1 MRRTARILA
10 ALALLSATPSEAD
23 AGWARLRS
31 QNFLFIGDAPERTI
45 RATAQKVEQFR
56 EVMLRALPG
65 APATSPV
72 PTVVFVFGNDAS
84 FTPYKPRFEGR
95 TVEAAGLF
103 LQNEDINY
111 ILVNAEAL
119 DPAFKVVFH
128 EYSHFLLGNWTD
140 DLPVWVNEGMAEVYS
155 TFEDRDDGRK
165 AMLGLADD
173 NHLGLL
179 QASRLIPVRELIA
192 IDHSS
197 PTYNEGSRRGV
208 LYAESWALVHYLMF
222 GDRGRRQPELSAF
235 MGAIKIGTPAD
246 QAFGNAFGDSAALD
260 KELRNYVRNFR
271 FSAVRL
277 DLGEKVDGGTMAR
290 GEPITEPQVAA
301 YLADVLVRLGRADA
315 ARTQLRTLLEKD
327 ARLARAACV
336 LGLIELREKRYDE
349 ALRLL
354 EQGAAAAPD
363 DTWIQT
369 ALASALIRRGEQDP
383 DADTDAL
390 AQRARAALAQAA
402 NRDDAFAHTLSTF
415 GRAHLFDGGDPK
427 LAFVAFERAAKLVP
441 GRDEYRAL
449 LAHALV
455 LQGEY
460 ARATEQLGPLVAR
473 ATQPEIRDYA
483 RRLLGEMS
491 RVQNAAR
498 SHPAAVDATAADAAA
513 HTQAVEARAAERD
526 DPPPAGAA
534 PPPELSDRSDPMAV
548 DARAGSRARRMR
560 STPALREIKVGET
573 RVLGVFAAVECAAG
587 GLVLRIESE
596 RRVLRLSARSFD
608 EVEFISYRKNGPNGV
623 ACGEQRP
630 LFPVLATF
638 RAGDQPGVDGTVVA
652 IEVVEDDYLPQ

>member
-10 ALALLSATPSEAD
+10 ALALLSLTASAAD
-23 AGWARLRS
+23 AGWTQLRS
-31 QNFLFIGDAPERTI
+31 QNFLFIGDASERTI

-56 EVMLRALPG
+56 EVMLRAMPG

-72 PTVVFVFGNDAS
+72 PTIVFVFGNDAS

-95 TVEAAGLF
+95 IVEAAGLF

-119 DPAFKVVFH
+119 DRAFKVVFH
-128 EYSHFLLGNWTD
+128 EYSHFLLGNWSD

-155 TFEDRDDGRK
+155 TFEDREGGRK
-165 AMLGLADD
+165 ALLGLADD

-179 QASRLIPVRELIA
+179 QASTMIPVRELIA

-197 PTYNEGSRRGV
+197 PTYNEGTRRGV

-222 GDRGRRQPELSAF
+222 ADKGSRQPQLSAF
-235 MGAIKIGTPAD
+235 LGAIKIGTPPE
-246 QAFGNAFGDSAALD
+246 QAFANAFGDSAALD
-260 KELRNYVRNFR
+260 KELRNYVRNFA

-277 DLGEKVDGGTMAR
+277 DLGEKVDGGTMSR
-290 GEPITEPQVAA
+290 GETIAEPQAAA
-301 YLADVLVRLGRADA
+301 YLGDVLVRLGRADT
-315 ARTQLRTLLEKD
+315 ARTQLRGLLEKD
-327 ARLARAACV
+327 AGLARAACV
-336 LGLIELREKRYDE
+336 LGLLELREKRYEE

-354 EQGAAAAPD
+354 ERGAAAAPD
-363 DTWIQT
+363 DAWIQT

-390 AQRARAALAQAA
+390 AGRARTALARAVD
-402 NRDDAFAHTLSTF
+402 RDDAFAHTLATF

-427 LAFVAFERAAKLVP
+427 LAFAVFERAAKLVP
-441 GRDEYRAL
+441 GREEYRAL

-455 LQGEY
+455 LQSEY
-460 ARATEQLGPLVAR
+460 TRATAQLGPLVAR

-483 RRLLGEMS
+483 RRLLAEIS
-491 RVQNAAR
+491 RVQNTER
-498 SHPAAVDATAADAAA
+498 SRTSALESAAADAAA
-513 HTQAVEARAAERD
+513 RAQAVEARAAERD
-526 DPPPAGAA
+526 DSPPASAA
-534 PPPELSDRSDPMAV
+534 PGDVPDRPDPTAV

-560 STPALREIKVGET
+560 STPALREVKAGET
-573 RVLGVFAAVECAAG
+573 RVLGVFAAVECATG

-596 RRVLRLSARSFD
+596 RRVLRLSTRSFD
-608 EVEFISYRKNGPNGV
+608 EVEFISYRKDGPKGV

-638 RAGDQPGVDGTVVA
+638 RAGDRPGVDGTAVA